1 MGNTSPEMGPE
12 VTGASPPAGRQARRR
27 ASRTRS
33 NWAPIIG
40 FMLISSANQ
49 MLWLNFAP
57 ITTGS
62 AQRLGVSS
70 STVGLLSEIFP
81 LIYVLLALPAG
92 LALDRWFRS
101 TLAIGAILTAGGAA
115 VRLGGHG
122 FAPVFIGQF
131 IIAVGQPAV
140 LNAVTGVASRSLVE
154 KDRPTGIALGSAG
167 TFLGFVLAFV
177 FGLTLGSGRLHT
189 VLVISA
195 AYSIAGATVLVATL
209 HWVTPSPAATA
220 LATRSGDAGAST
232 AGSSDLRR
240 LWAAQSA
247 ALRAVW
253 SDPVM
258 RSVNA
263 LVFLGFGVFVSLTT
277 WTQTLLQP
285 ADVDARNADRL
296 LVAMVVAGIV
306 TSVALPSVVAA
317 RRAQP
322 AALAVA
328 VVGSAVACLLLAV
341 APGVTTGYV
350 ALALFG
356 LVLLPALPIL
366 LELIE
371 QRAGQRAS
379 TATGLLWLSGNAGGL
394 VVALLVQGLVHHPAP
409 AWVLMAIVTLVGVP
423 ITRRLRSRLQ
433 GEAAP
438 GVWHR

>member
-1 MGNTSPEMGPE
+1 MGHD
-12 VTGASPPAGRQARRR
+12 VTGVTPPAGPWARRGDG
-27 ASRTRS
+27 STRS

-62 AQRLGVSS
+62 APRLGVSS

-81 LIYVLLALPAG
+81 LIYVLLALPFG

-101 TLAIGAILTAGGAA
+101 TLAIGAVLTAGGAA
-115 VRLGGHG
+115 IRLSGHG

-154 KDRPTGIALGSAG
+154 GDRPTGIALGSAG

-177 FGLTLGSGRLHT
+177 LGLTLGAGRLHT

-195 AYSIAGATVLVATL
+195 AYSIGGAVVLLATL
-209 HWVTPSPAATA
+209 RWIAPRRAVMPVAATG
-220 LATRSGDAGAST
+220 SGDSM
-232 AGSSDLRR
+232 RR
-240 LWAAQSA
+240 LWAAQVG

-258 RSVNA
+258 RLVNA
-263 LVFLGFGVFVSLTT
+263 LVFVGFGVFVSLTT

-285 ADVDARNADRL
+285 AGVDARNADRL

-306 TSVALPSVVAA
+306 TSVALPPIVAA
-317 RRAQP
+317 RKAQP
-322 AALAVA
+322 AALGVA
-328 VVGSAVACLLLAV
+328 VVGSAVACLLLAA
-341 APGVTTGYV
+341 APGVTIGYV
-350 ALALFG
+350 ALILFG

-371 QRAGQRAS
+371 RRAGERAS

-394 VVALLVQGLVHHPAP
+394 IVALLVQALVHHPTS
-409 AWVLMAIVTLVGVP
+409 AWILMAVVTLVGVP
-423 ITRRLRSRLQ
+423 ITRRLRSRL
-433 GEAAP
+433 GTA
-438 GVWHR
+438 

>member
-1 MGNTSPEMGPE
+1 M
-12 VTGASPPAGRQARRR
+12 TGGDTPPGAGARPGDG
-27 ASRTRS
+27 RTRS

-40 FMLISSANQ
+40 FMLVSSANQ

-62 AQRLGVSS
+62 AHRLGVSS

-81 LIYVLLALPAG
+81 LIYVILALPVG

-115 VRLGGHG
+115 LRLGGSG
-122 FAPVFIGQF
+122 FAPVFVGQF

-154 KDRPTGIALGSAG
+154 RDRPTGIALGSAG

-177 FGLTLGSGRLHT
+177 LGLTLGSGRLHT
-189 VLVISA
+189 LLVLSA
-195 AYSIAGATVLVATL
+195 AYSIAGAVVLFVTLRWVASG
-209 HWVTPSPAATA
+209 HTA
-220 LATRSGDAGAST
+220 SVVVVSGDSM
-232 AGSSDLRR
+232 RR
-240 LWAAQSA
+240 LWDAQIT

-253 SDPVM
+253 ADPVM

-263 LVFLGFGVFVSLTT
+263 LVFVGFGVFVSLTT
-277 WTQTLLQP
+277 WAQTLLQP
-285 ADVDARNADRL
+285 SGVDARNADRL

-306 TSVALPSVVAA
+306 TSVALPPLVAA
-317 RRAQP
+317 RGAQAP
-322 AALAVA
+322 TLGVGI
-328 VVGSAVACLLLAV
+328 VGSAAACLLLAA
-341 APGVTTGYV
+341 APGVATGYV

-356 LVLLPALPIL
+356 LVLLPVLPML

-371 QRAGQRAS
+371 QRAGERAS

-394 VVALLVQGLVHHPAP
+394 VVALLVQAIVHHPAP
-409 AWVLMAIVTLVGVP
+409 AWILMAVVILAGVP
-423 ITRRLRSRLQ
+423 MARRLRSQLRSD
-433 GEAAP
+433 ARP
-438 GVWHR
+438 VT